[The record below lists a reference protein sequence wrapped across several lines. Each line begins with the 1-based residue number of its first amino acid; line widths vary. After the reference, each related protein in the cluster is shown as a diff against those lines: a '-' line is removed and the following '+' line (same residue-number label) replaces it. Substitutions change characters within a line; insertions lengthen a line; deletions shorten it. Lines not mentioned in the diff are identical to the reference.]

1 MGQKNSAP
9 RLEGGEQLGI
19 FEYFSAKEVRAPFD
33 EYYGGT
39 TEIKDWMGQHHF
51 VLHRGR
57 GGRSTRKTTTTYDSM
72 KSGIQTVRSSLLI
85 RDGKKL
91 VPFLDTQCMLY
102 SIYTQARSHYDLPR
116 DLFSVKNEST
126 LYALNKKLLDKAT
139 DSQKRPLTTEQKKE
153 LARLLANRQ
162 LLVSLFRKMEKDE
175 KFYKVI
181 YPVWKESHWTIPRLK
196 EHFPRAISAF
206 SAYTFGQNVPS
217 SPSFKLPP
225 LED

>member
-33 EYYGGT
+33 KYYGGT
-39 TEIKDWMGQHHF
+39 TEIRDWLSGQHHF
-51 VLHRGR
+51 VVHSGT
-57 GGRSTRKTTTTYDSM
+57 GGRSTRKTTTIHDSIN
-72 KSGIQTVRSSLLI
+72 SGVQTKRSSLLI
-85 RDGKKL
+85 RDDKKL
-91 VPFLDTQCMLY
+91 VRFLDTQCMLY
-102 SIYTQARSHYDLPR
+102 SIYTQARSHYGLPR
-116 DLFSVKNEST
+116 ELFTVKNESA

-139 DSQKRPLTTEQKKE
+139 DPQKRPLSTEQKKE

-162 LLVSLFRKMEKDE
+162 LLVALFRKMEKDE
-175 KFYKVI
+175 TFYKVI

-196 EHFPRAISAF
+196 EHFPRAVSAF
-206 SAYTFGQNVPS
+206 STYTFGQHVPS

-225 LED
+225 I